1 MTENEIIDFREQ
13 QAQHHA
19 RLRKIEGLMQ
29 YLNPL
34 PYYAKYEGERM
45 AYMKADGAN
54 EHFLKDMK
62 MLALTKGCTVV
73 YAMLPDE
80 LLFDQE

>member
-34 PYYAKYEGERM
+34 QIKI
-45 AYMKADGAN
+45 
-54 EHFLKDMK
+54 LKNSNWGMPISQTPAIHVINSTILNL
-62 MLALTKGCTVV
+62 M
-73 YAMLPDE
+73 
-80 LLFDQE
+80 